1 MFAEMITGHVVITG
15 AEDKEISEICLDT
28 FSFDSLLILTLNHQT

>member
-28 FSFDSLLILTLNHQT
+28 SALTLY